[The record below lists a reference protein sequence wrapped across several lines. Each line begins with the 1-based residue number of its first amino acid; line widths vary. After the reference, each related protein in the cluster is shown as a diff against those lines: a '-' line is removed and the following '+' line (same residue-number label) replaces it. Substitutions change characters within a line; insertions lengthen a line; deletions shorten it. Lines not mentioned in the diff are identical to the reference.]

1 MEDNRISFNKAAID
15 GLLIPEVGKRTTY
28 HDTKTNG
35 LQLRVT
41 HNGVKTFSLYRRVK
55 AGSVERVTL
64 GRYPDMTVE
73 QARREAARLNALL
86 VQGINPNTDS
96 RALKTETTLQQL
108 FDEFLKHRRNRRG
121 AYLADKTK
129 RSYQYDFNLYLSKW
143 GNRKLSQFKDTD
155 FGKLHAQIGKDYPTT
170 ANRIIALAS
179 SLFSYA
185 QERKLFKGIN
195 PAMGIKKFPENKR
208 DRFIQ
213 SDELPAFF
221 KALADEP
228 NETLRDFFLVALLT
242 GARRSNVMAMQ
253 WNQINLGRAEW
264 RIPTTKNGE
273 PQTVTLTVE
282 AVEIL
287 KARQGTN
294 DTWVFPGVGKSGH
307 LEEPKKGWKR
317 VLERAGIEN
326 LRIHDLRRTLG
337 SWQAKTGASLAI
349 VGKSLNHKS
358 LSTTA
363 IYARLDLDPV
373 RDSVDRA
380 TNAMLVAA
388 GVKQGGDV
396 VKITPNRTDMSQTNR
411 NRL

>member
-1 MEDNRISFNKAAID
+1 MDRKISFNKAAID
-15 GLLIPEVGKRTTY
+15 GLPLPEQGKRATY
-28 HDTKTNG
+28 LDPKTNG

-41 HNGVKTFSLYRRVK
+41 HTGVKTFSLYRRVK
-55 AGSVERVTL
+55 AGGVERVTL

-73 QARREAARLNALL
+73 QARREATRLNALL

-108 FDEFLKHRRNRRG
+108 FEDFLMHRRNRRG

-129 RSYQYDFNLYLSKW
+129 RSYQYDFDLYLSKW
-143 GNRKLSQFKDTD
+143 GKRKLSQFKDTD
-155 FGKLHAQIGKDYPTT
+155 FGKLHTQIGKDYPTT
-170 ANRIIALAS
+170 ANRIVALAS

-185 QERKLFKGIN
+185 LERKLFKGIN

-228 NETLRDFFLVALLT
+228 NEALRDFFLLALLT

-253 WNQINLGRAEW
+253 WQHINLSRAEW

-287 KARQGTN
+287 KARQGIS
-294 DTWVFPGVGKSGH
+294 DTWVFPGIGKSGH

-317 VLERAGIEN
+317 VLERAGIVD

-337 SWQAKTGASLAI
+337 SWQAKTGASLSI

-358 LSTTA
+358 PSTTA

-373 RDSVDRA
+373 RESVGRA
-380 TNAMLVAA
+380 TGAMLSAA
-388 GVKQGGDV
+388 GLKESASIIPLKQ
-396 VKITPNRTDMSQTNR
+396 NN
-411 NRL
+411 N